1 MDLPQIIESTSHVAT
16 TVAVLF
22 AAWQLWQTRKQA
34 QTTFEDAM
42 AKEYRELAS
51 TMPTKAFLG
60 EELTEAEHAKALD
73 EFYHYFDLCNG
84 QAFLRQIGRVRS
96 KTWIFWCDG
105 MRANFKRP
113 AFKTAWKKIS
123 SQDGGDF
130 TELRLLMDGF
140 QLDPKSRK
148 WRRLIALQHAAAP
161 TTIG

>member
-1 MDLPQIIESTSHVAT
+1 MDLAQIIESASHVAT
-16 TVAVLF
+16 TVALLF
-22 AAWQLWQTRKQA
+22 AAWQLLQTRKQA
-34 QTTFEDAM
+34 QTTFEDAI

-60 EELTEAEHAKALD
+60 EELTEAEHEKALD

-96 KTWIFWCDG
+96 QTWIFWCDG

-113 AFKTAWKKIS
+113 AFKTAWENIS
-123 SQDGGDF
+123 RRAAGDF
-130 TELRLLMDGF
+130 MELRQLMDDF

-148 WRRLIALQHAAAP
+148 WRRLIALQQAAAP
-161 TTIG
+161 TTVG